1 MHSSSC
7 DCRQPDAFPPGGDEV
22 FETLRA
28 LLRDGGDYPGIRC
41 PRCFWQPKQESR
53 WWCLMECGCTWNTF
67 DTHGQ
72 CPRCARVWEVTA
84 CLRCSVF
91 SAHEAWYVDANPR
104 S

>member
-41 PRCFWQPKQESR
+41 
-53 WWCLMECGCTWNTF
+53 
-67 DTHGQ
+67 
-72 CPRCARVWEVTA
+72 
-84 CLRCSVF
+84 SVF
-91 SAHEAWYVDANPR
+91 SAHEAWYVDATPR